1 MDTVTAGTTLQLR
14 LKRRVEWVPVAAL
27 VLAVVWGIAVA
38 AIVEGPNGTAGGIAM
53 SVVGVPIAVLA
64 VSCAG
69 HLVRPLRVTADAAGL
84 TVRLPLWPS
93 RTVPWQDIGAVSES
107 ARYVVVECD
116 EPVGRLPRSC
126 RLRAA
131 HRRLAPDLGL
141 PADAAGLCF
150 ETQIF
155 DFEPVEMLAAMG
167 EYAPE
172 GLPLR
177 RADGG
182 VHELPG

>member
-1 MDTVTAGTTLQLR
+1 M
-14 LKRRVEWVPVAAL
+14 AAL
-27 VLAVVWGIAVA
+27 VLVVVWGIAVA
-38 AIVEGPNGTAGGIAM
+38 AIVDGPNGTAGGIAM
-53 SVVGVPIAVLA
+53 SVVGVPVAVLA
-64 VSCAG
+64 LSCAG

-84 TVRLPLWPS
+84 TVRLPLWPA
-93 RTVPWQDIGAVSES
+93 RTVPWEDIAAVSGS

-116 EPVGRLPRSC
+116 EPVGRLPRTC

-141 PADAAGLCF
+141 PADATGLCF

-167 EYAPE
+167 QYAPE

-177 RADGG
+177 KADGS
-182 VHELPG
+182 VRQFPA